1 MQTKNVK
8 RIKNDKNLSNENIN
22 NESEDFIIGFISG
35 PLDKKIIRNLEK
47 ELLNEKYHQ
56 KKR

>member
-1 MQTKNVK
+1 MQTNNVK
-8 RIKNDKNLSNENIN
+8 KIKNDKNLSKENIN
-22 NESEDFIIGFISG
+22 NESEDFIIWFISG

>member
-1 MQTKNVK
+1 MQTNNV
-8 RIKNDKNLSNENIN
+8 KNDKNLSKENIN

>member
-1 MQTKNVK
+1 MKTNNVK
-8 RIKNDKNLSNENIN
+8 KIKNDKNLSKENIN
-22 NESEDFIIGFISG
+22 SESEDFIIGFISG

>member
-1 MQTKNVK
+1 MQINNVK
-8 RIKNDKNLSNENIN
+8 KIKNDKNLSKKNIN

>member
-1 MQTKNVK
+1 MQTNNVK
-8 RIKNDKNLSNENIN
+8 KIKNDKNLSKENIN
-22 NESEDFIIGFISG
+22 SESEDIIIGFISG